1 MRFIIMHKT
10 DARWEAGEI
19 PSPELIGRVGAL
31 MGEMAKAGALQSGEG
46 LRASAE
52 GARLRF
58 TGGKRTVTPGPFT
71 GDNELPAGF
80 TILRTESLDQAI
92 DWASR
97 EAVALGD
104 VEIDVRPVTEPWEIG
119 MMPRPAGVATRRFM
133 ALRKATAGTET
144 GALPSSAQ
152 RDEMARLLDEG
163 RRSGTVLATETMRPS
178 VRGRRYKN
186 SRDGV
191 RVTDGPFTESKE
203 LIAGYVIVTAD
214 SLEAAGRWA
223 ERYTAAVEAEEVDVR
238 ELEDA
243 PVPISTT

>member
-10 DARWEAGEI
+10 NARWEAGEI

-31 MGEMAKAGALQSGEG
+31 MGELAKAGVLQGGEG

-52 GARLRF
+52 GARLRVS
-58 TGGKRTVTPGPFT
+58 GGRGTVRPGPFP

-80 TILRTESLDQAI
+80 TILRAQSLDEAV
-92 DWASR
+92 DWAAT
-97 EAVALGD
+97 EAAVLGD
-104 VEIDVRPVTEPWEIG
+104 VEIDVRPVTEPWDIG

-133 ALRKATAGTET
+133 ALRKATAGSEA
-144 GALPSSAQ
+144 GALPLPAQ
-152 RDEMARLLDEG
+152 RAEMARLLDEG
-163 RRSGTVLATETMRPS
+163 RRSGTVLASEAMRPS
-178 VRGRRYKN
+178 ARGRRYKN

-203 LIAGYVIVTAD
+203 LIAGYVIVKAD

-243 PVPISTT
+243 PVPMSTT

>member
-1 MRFIIMHKT
+1 VRFIIMHKT
-10 DARWEAGEI
+10 DARWEAGES

-31 MGEMAKAGALQSGEG
+31 MGELAKAGALQGGEG

-58 TGGKRTVTPGPFT
+58 SDGERAVTPGPFT

-97 EAVALGD
+97 EAAALGD
-104 VEIDVRPVTEPWEIG
+104 VEIDVRPVTEPWDIG

-133 ALRKATAGTET
+133 ALRKATAATEAGTFPSP
-144 GALPSSAQ
+144 ALRA
-152 RDEMARLLDEG
+152 EMARLLGEG
-163 RRSGTVLATETMRPS
+163 RRSGTILAVETMRPS

-186 SRDGV
+186 ARDGV

-203 LIAGYVIVTAD
+203 LIAGYVIVSAA
-214 SLEAAGRWA
+214 SLEDAGRMA
-223 ERYTAAVEAEEVDVR
+223 ERYLDAVEADEVDVL
-238 ELEDA
+238 ELEDGERMRNA
-243 PVPISTT
+243 